1 MSGSISSNHPD
12 VQHKTQEYT
21 EHTGTTTTTIKV
33 DCTLWCYI
41 VYTDGWFILKKG
53 NFKIIPHWR
62 NKIFIRNVDIYEIC
76 MSI

>member
-33 DCTLWCYI
+33 DCTL
-41 VYTDGWFILKKG
+41 
-53 NFKIIPHWR
+53 
-62 NKIFIRNVDIYEIC
+62 
-76 MSI
+76 